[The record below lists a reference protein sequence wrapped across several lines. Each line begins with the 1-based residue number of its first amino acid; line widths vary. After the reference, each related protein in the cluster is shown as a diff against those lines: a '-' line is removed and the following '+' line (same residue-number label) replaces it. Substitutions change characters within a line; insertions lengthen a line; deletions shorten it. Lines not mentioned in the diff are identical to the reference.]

1 MQKATLGLTGIIVGL
16 LVAFLVSGLGLPF
29 AQAQTAPD
37 ASYAEERALIENLQ
51 ARYLFALDFKDH
63 DLYVTTFTPDGILD
77 VGNGEVVGRE
87 AIKAAVA
94 NMPGGRHHITNLVLR
109 IDGDT
114 ATGRASWL
122 HTGTNAEG
130 RMTIGGYGHY
140 EDDLVKVDGEWLFAK
155 RRIYN
160 EGNEAWAA
168 PPGNPAW

>member
-1 MQKATLGLTGIIVGL
+1 M
-16 LVAFLVSGLGLPF
+16 
-29 AQAQTAPD
+29 
-37 ASYAEERALIENLQ
+37 
-51 ARYLFALDFKDH
+51 FALDFKDH
-63 DLYVTTFTPDGILD
+63 DLYVTTFTPGGVLD

-94 NMPGGRHHITNLVLR
+94 NMPGGRHHIANVVPR
-109 IDGDT
+109 IDGDR
-114 ATGRASWL
+114 ATGRSSWF
-122 HTGTNAEG
+122 HTGKNPEG
-130 RMTIGGYGHY
+130 RMTIGGFGHY